1 MRLFVSVLIATMVA
15 LFMAI
20 VVAYQSI
27 NYGYAT
33 IYHLTMLSFFMAM
46 FGFGV
51 MWCLGTFDA
60 IQKSERLDYIK
71 RRQRMA
77 TPILDKIAKLG
88 DE

>member
-20 VVAYQSI
+20 VVAYQAF
-27 NYGYAT
+27 NYGYVV
-33 IYHLTMLSFFMAM
+33 IYNLTMLSLFAFL
-46 FGFGV
+46 FGAGV
-51 MWCLGTFDA
+51 IWCLDRFQDL
-60 IQKSERLDYIK
+60 KKPK
-71 RRQRMA
+71 RYRMA